1 MPKTVVFFLISGEKF
16 MLVVCDFPFLTY
28 SAKW

>member
-1 MPKTVVFFLISGEKF
+1 MPKTVFFLISGQKF